1 MINKALLK
9 KIKNKVK
16 EQRAW
21 FLGMLLD
28 TLREILF
35 RNLFPG
41 KGVIK
46 SFYRTVREGQDF

>member
-1 MINKALLK
+1 MLLK

-21 FLGMLLD
+21 FLGILLD

-46 SFYRTVREGQDF
+46 SCYRTVREGQDF